1 MGKGTQFVEVMP
13 GRIILITDA
22 TTGAERRISIE
33 L

>member
-22 TTGAERRISIE
+22 ASGIERRISID